1 MTATKHRRP
10 QLDEPP
16 FPSTAEKYNTEYANG
31 KVPGSNFPY
40 YEVQRLPGYSE
51 RSTPGLSAVD
61 VTKELAIHLAAFAQS
76 EDCPLQYQE
85 RDVSKY
91 LWMQASRG
99 MLAWHEIFN
108 IVRGAKKRM
117 RRHRVA
123 HYFGYNE
130 VIGPKG
136 VSHKNKRIKLIRYI
150 TQEGVCVGCQME
162 FQFSRLTLDRIKPG
176 AAGGEYELS
185 NVQLMCKPCNNAKAD
200 NYSG

>member
-1 MTATKHRRP
+1 MTATRLLRTP
-10 QLDEPP
+10 TEEQP
-16 FPSTAEKYNTEYANG
+16 FSITAEKYNTEYRNG

-61 VTKELAIHLAAFAQS
+61 ITKELAIHLAAFAQS

-108 IVRGAKKRM
+108 VVRGAKKRN
-117 RRHRVA
+117 RRQRIA
-123 HYFGYNE
+123 HYFGYDKI
-130 VIGPKG
+130 VGPKG
-136 VSHKNKRIKLIRYI
+136 VSRYRKRLKLIRYI
-150 TQEGVCVGCQME
+150 TQEGMCTGCQIE
-162 FQFSRLTLDRIKPG
+162 GRFSDLTLDRIRPG
-176 AAGGEYELS
+176 KRDGAYELS
-185 NVQLMCKPCNNAKAD
+185 NVQLMCKPCNNSKGASC
-200 NYSG
+200 SG